1 MTDSNVHAIEIG
13 SDKQLFIDQRFIESS
28 TGVKLSMNPPVKAE
42 PVLPFGC
49 DTVNQCFW
57 DARLN
62 KYVAYVRSWHP
73 KRDRAV
79 SRLEVDDLLDVPWPH
94 RPRNSSVKKPWV
106 SALSTELPIVMAAD
120 DLDPPQT
127 DLYTPSVHPYPWAQE
142 VWWKQGPDVGK
153 LAGRSVRLRIR
164 MRVAK
169 LVAFQF
175 VDL

>member
-62 KYVAYVRSWHP
+62 KYVAYVRTWGNWPGDRCVCGFGCGWPSWL
-73 KRDRAV
+73 RF
-79 SRLEVDDLLDVPWPH
+79 SLWIY
-94 RPRNSSVKKPWV
+94 RNRRGRSS
-106 SALSTELPIVMAAD
+106 
-120 DLDPPQT
+120 
-127 DLYTPSVHPYPWAQE
+127 WAQE